1 MADGSLQQYSLVTR
15 LQTGALLMAHIGVL
29 GMAVSMP
36 ISRAVFNLSAAIM
49 IIGWLI
55 SGGWRVKLQTIGS
68 SKVAIASIAFFAL
81 CALSLFW
88 TPKIGPDQWDALRGY
103 SRILYIP
110 VMISLLTV
118 SKWRRRAWTALLTGM
133 LFTLL
138 VYLLD
143 IWFEIPGT
151 QSYGSQTAGMG
162 VFYHHIAQG
171 MVLSFLGAYALHQ
184 GWGFAHQ
191 PRCRWFWWAVA
202 AITAT
207 GLLTVGQ
214 SRTGQLSIVA
224 AYAAVAFSHASGRTR
239 FLGLIIVAIASM
251 ALVAASPNTQE
262 RLALGWKE
270 AATFQQDGERTSVG
284 ARLRAWEFSW
294 QQIRQAPWLGHG
306 IGTYREQA
314 YANFQGS
321 PICQLGVCEQ
331 PHNQFLMTAVEIGVM
346 GIGLLL
352 AWILTPAYSLYRSQ
366 DPYLPLGLGYTVI
379 LIITAFFDSPLKIQ
393 GQQFFL
399 LITVVLLTTQSG
411 KRKST
416 KI

>member
-1 MADGSLQQYSLVTR
+1 
-15 LQTGALLMAHIGVL
+15 
-29 GMAVSMP
+29 
-36 ISRAVFNLSAAIM
+36 
-49 IIGWLI
+49 
-55 SGGWRVKLQTIGS
+55 
-68 SKVAIASIAFFAL
+68 
-81 CALSLFW
+81 
-88 TPKIGPDQWDALRGY
+88 
-103 SRILYIP
+103 
-110 VMISLLTV
+110 
-118 SKWRRRAWTALLTGM
+118 M

-184 GWGFAHQ
+184 GWGYAHQ